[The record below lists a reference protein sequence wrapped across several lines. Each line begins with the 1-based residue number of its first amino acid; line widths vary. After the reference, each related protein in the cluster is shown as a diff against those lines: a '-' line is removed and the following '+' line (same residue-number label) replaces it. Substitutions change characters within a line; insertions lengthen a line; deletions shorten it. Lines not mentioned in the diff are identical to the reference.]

1 MQVNHKLAVLLF
13 VSKRKDIKM
22 NRLNYLLPFLLL
34 FFVSCKK
41 TDRESGFVEINDT
54 KIYYEIAGTGD
65 PLVLIHGWSFDT
77 RCWDN
82 QFDVFA
88 DKYRVLRYDLRG
100 FGRSALPDTGKS
112 YSHTADLEA
121 LLDTLNIQKTH
132 ILGHSFGGKIAFD
145 FVFNNPE
152 RTISL
157 ILPDAAM
164 DVQGLKIT
172 EDVKSWIRDTWKAG
186 REKGIEEAKK
196 IWINGSP
203 LKPAMNNP
211 LSAPVVKQM
220 IEDYSGWHWA
230 NNDPCNYPAPFS
242 PKRLNEIKV
251 STLIIV
257 GELNPKIYHE
267 WADIQNKNILNSQK
281 EIIPHAGHALN
292 IENPEKFNEL
302 VLRFLSKI

>member
-1 MQVNHKLAVLLF
+1 
-13 VSKRKDIKM
+13 M

-41 TDRESGFVEINDT
+41 IDRESGFVEINGT
-54 KIYYEIAGTGD
+54 KIYYEIAGTGE

-77 RCWDN
+77 RCWDS

-88 DKYRVLRYDLRG
+88 KDYRVLRYDLRG

-112 YSHTADLEA
+112 YSHTEDLIS
-121 LLDTLNIQKTH
+121 LLDYLNIKEAH

-145 FVFNNPE
+145 FIFNYPE

-164 DVQGLKIT
+164 DVPGLKLP
-172 EDVKSWIRDTWKAG
+172 EDVFAWIRDTWKTG
-186 REKGIEEAKK
+186 REKSIKEAKK
-196 IWINGSP
+196 IWINGP
-203 LKPAMNNP
+203 PFKPAMNNP
-211 LSAPVVKQM
+211 LSALLVKQM

-230 NNDPCNYPAPFS
+230 NNDPCNYPALFS
-242 PKRLNEIKV
+242 PERLKEIKV
-251 STLIIV
+251 PTLILV

-267 WADIQNKNILNSQK
+267 WADIQHKNILNSKK
-281 EIIPHAGHALN
+281 EIVPNAGHALN
-292 IENPEKFNEL
+292 IENPEKFNEF